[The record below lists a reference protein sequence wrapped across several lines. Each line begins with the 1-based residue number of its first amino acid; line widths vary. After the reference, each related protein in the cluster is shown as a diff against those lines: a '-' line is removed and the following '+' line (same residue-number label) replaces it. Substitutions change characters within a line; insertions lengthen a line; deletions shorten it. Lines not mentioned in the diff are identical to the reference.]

1 MNLIVIEGC
10 ERVIE
15 EMDAS
20 MIVKNIKRGNVEVL
34 LKWIDENKQK
44 LYRMCWSYL
53 KNNSDIEDVFHN
65 TIIKVIEEI
74 NNLQKEQAFEG
85 WFITIMLNECRKALR
100 YRKKVHPHEY
110 IELGM
115 QSCNSENQVERMDLI
130 DGLKKIDEEY
140 KELIILKYYSG
151 YSQKEISEMLDMPLG
166 TVKNKLFRGLKMLKD
181 ILRREA

>member
-1 MNLIVIEGC
+1 LNLIVIEGC

-20 MIVKNIKRGNVEVL
+20 MIVKSIKRGNVEVL
-34 LKWIDENKQK
+34 LEWIDENKQK

-53 KNNSDIEDVFHN
+53 KNNSDVEDVFHN

-85 WFITIMLNECRKALR
+85 WFISIMLNECRKTLR
-100 YRKKVHPHEY
+100 YRKKVNPQEY

-115 QSCNSENQVERMDLI
+115 QTCHSENQAEKLDLI
-130 DGLKKIDEEY
+130 DGLSKIDEKS